1 MAKHKV
7 IPRAPRQAK
16 GGGRPDTAVDPEID
30 LDNTLGPRLRALR
43 TRLGLSLRGLAE
55 RAGVTFGAVSQ
66 IENGHSSP
74 SVGTLK
80 KILAALDTTLGEFFA
95 STSATPRPAGFVH
108 RVGDLVNVTGGSG
121 IKFLT
126 LPGQARDKSLQ
137 MMWEVYPRG
146 KGTGSE
152 YYVHAGEE
160 GGFCVQG
167 AIELIVDGRRELLGP
182 GDAYY
187 FDSTL
192 PHSFKNV
199 GLQTAIIVSA
209 CTPPS
214 F

>member
-1 MAKHKV
+1 MPTHKS
-7 IPRAPRQAK
+7 ITTSPRY
-16 GGGRPDTAVDPEID
+16 DVED
-30 LDNTLGPRLRALR
+30 LDATLGPRLRALR
-43 TRLGLSLRGLAE
+43 TRLGLSLRGLAV

-74 SVGTLK
+74 SVATLK
-80 KILAALDTTLGEFFA
+80 KILAALDTTLGAFFA
-95 STSATPRPAGFVH
+95 SSGDEPKHSGFVH
-108 RVGDLVNVTGGSG
+108 RAGDLVNVTRGSG

-126 LPGQARDKSLQ
+126 LPGQTRDRTVQL
-137 MMWEVYPRG
+137 MWEIYPRG
-146 KGTGSE
+146 KGTGAE

-199 GLQTAIIVSA
+199 GLQTATIASA
-209 CTPPS
+209 CSPPS

>member
-1 MAKHKV
+1 MPPRKV
-7 IPRAPRQAK
+7 TAATPRPNRNDVEA
-16 GGGRPDTAVDPEID
+16 D
-30 LDNTLGPRLRALR
+30 LDTTLGPRLRALR
-43 TRLGLSLRGLAE
+43 TRLGLSLRGLAD

-95 STSATPRPAGFVH
+95 SASEGTKPASFVH
-108 RVGDLVNVTGGSG
+108 RVPELLNVSGGSG
-121 IKFLT
+121 IRFLT
-126 LPGQARDKSLQ
+126 PPGQARDKALQ
-137 MMWEVYPRG
+137 IMWEVYPRG
-146 KGTGSE
+146 KGTGPE
-152 YYVHAGEE
+152 YYAHAGEE